1 MMDFFEQ
8 VRDENV
14 VKYGTRVS
22 SYIPIIINQY
32 SDRTHFIYE
41 VLQNAEDAGAT
52 YIRFVLHK
60 DRFVI
65 FHNGRPFNE
74 RDIVGVCGI
83 ADGTKE
89 DGTRIGHFGIGF
101 KAVYG
106 YTLTPE
112 IYSGKYSFKIEDYLN
127 PYEIKKK
134 PELAAEETCLVLP
147 FDKDSVTKEVAYSEI
162 KEALTRKI
170 TAESILMLD
179 SIAEVETSIDGYP
192 EIICISKE
200 KGPKDKTGNVFD
212 LNIMTSYTNTAL
224 KTSREE
230 EQNYLFFT
238 DGEKEACAII
248 FKTVGKE
255 LIEVKNSKIFAFFPT
270 AKEAHQ
276 SFYIHA
282 PFDTTPARDN
292 FKEGAEFGGHNIKL
306 VKNICKLITYAF
318 IWLRNN
324 GYLTF
329 AGLNKVYPIY
339 EYEETDILRA
349 IYQNSIDIIRDG
361 EPLLPTNE
369 DGVYKSIDEICV
381 PENMGIVNVF
391 SDTDLQRLIGNR
403 KIFWL
408 SKEISTKEYG
418 AFKSFLDDNF
428 DFKTY
433 EWRHLVLKMT
443 ASYLKEKDLVWTERL
458 MGNIESF
465 CIRRSSQQ
473 SSHYID
479 VSEIPFVRLS
489 NGEHICA
496 RKDGKL
502 QVYLNNPAVC
512 KLKILEAFRNND
524 TIRSFYERALGIP
537 NYDLERE
544 TIDKILPKYTT
555 KNVAFKSDD
564 HIRENIEDLKEI
576 KDAISMNPL
585 ILEQVAERYIVTDGK
600 EWYRPSELYIR
611 SGDVRSGYDLIRGIV
626 DIKYLASSY
635 FDDTVMTIRLD
646 EDFFKK
652 IGCSLGVR
660 IEQTTKEAYLRA
672 LGKYCGSQ
680 AASDLRAKVMS
691 KYYISKKFDWSFN
704 FEGFPE
710 VFKDMTPEKSMK
722 IARFVNMYT
731 TKFDIQGELVGA
743 DDQNFSGKNVD
754 SSMAY
759 SMLGLQL
766 CYEKWVY
773 INGNPNPQSP
783 IDVDRE
789 DLIKGYE
796 PAKRLMAMIP
806 FKEVKNALFDY
817 LESMFDDKGDLALVK
832 QMMSDP
838 TEFLKLAKQKAKSEA
853 KLEAQAAKKGSLEE
867 RLKNGD
873 KNQKGEKP
881 EEDNG
886 GLEVNPISAKALEK
900 RTQKLEEELTASL
913 GEQIKVTRG
922 AYFTRRECDPNE
934 RAFLQAEYDGRCQIC
949 VKKITK
955 WNNEPYFEAINIIK
969 PSTMFDNLSGSLGL
983 GWNSLCL
990 CPNCAAEYNYCSKR
1004 ISNIYEQVMST
1015 KVEPD
1020 SEEAIGIDIELPQG
1034 KTRTIRYS
1042 PRHFLAL
1049 KKAFEVFTKSE

>member
-1 MMDFFEQ
+1 MDFFKQ

-14 VKYGTRVS
+14 IKYGTRVS

-41 VLQNAEDAGAT
+41 ILQNAEDAGAT

-60 DRFVI
+60 DRFEV
-65 FHNGRPFNE
+65 FHNGRPFIE
-74 RDIVGVCGI
+74 KDIIGVCGI

-106 YTLTPE
+106 YTATPE
-112 IYSGKYSFKIEDYLN
+112 IYSGQYSFKIQDYLN
-127 PYEIKKK
+127 PYEIKQKDD
-134 PELAAEETCLVLP
+134 LAPEETCLVLP
-147 FDKDSVTKEVAYSEI
+147 FDKESVPKDTAYAEI

-179 SIAEVETSIDGYP
+179 SIAEVEKTIDGYP
-192 EIICISKE
+192 DTICISKE
-200 KGPKDKTGNVFD
+200 KGRKDKSGNVFD
-212 LNIMTSYTNTAL
+212 LNIMTSYYNGASHS
-224 KTSREE
+224 SREE

-248 FKTVGKE
+248 FKIDGKE
-255 LIEVKNSKIFAFFPT
+255 LVEVKNSKIFAFFPT

-292 FKEGAEFGGHNIKL
+292 FKEGADFGSHNIKL
-306 VKNICKLITYAF
+306 VNNICRLITFAF

-324 GYLTF
+324 GFLTF
-329 AGLNKVYPIY
+329 SGLNKVYPIY

-369 DGVYKSIDEICV
+369 AGVYKSINEICV

-391 SDTDLQRLIGNR
+391 TDTDLQYLMGNR
-403 KIFWL
+403 RIYWL
-408 SKEISTKEYG
+408 SKEISTKEYTD
-418 AFKSFLDDNF
+418 FKSFLDENF

-443 ASYLKEKDLVWTERL
+443 ASYLKQKDLAWMERL

-473 SSHYID
+473 SHYMD
-479 VSEIPFVRLS
+479 VSDIPFVRLS

-496 RKDGKL
+496 RVDGKL
-502 QVYLNNPAVC
+502 QVYLNNPAIC

-544 TIDKILPKYTT
+544 TIDKILPKYASR
-555 KNVAFKSDD
+555 KIAFKTADP
-564 HIRENIEDLKEI
+564 IRENIEDLKEI

-585 ILEQVAERYIVTDGK
+585 ILDQVSESYIVTDGK
-600 EWYRPSELYIR
+600 DWYRPSELYIR
-611 SGDVRSGYDLIRGIV
+611 SEDIRCGYDLIRGIV
-626 DIKYLASSY
+626 DIRYLASSY

-652 IGCSLGVR
+652 IGCSLGIR
-660 IEQTTKEAYLRA
+660 IKQSSKEEYLKA
-672 LGKYCGSQ
+672 VEKYCGSQ
-680 AASDLRAKVMS
+680 AAVDLRYKVLS
-691 KYYISKKFDWSFN
+691 KYYISKKFDWAFN
-704 FEGFPE
+704 LEGFPK
-710 VFKDMTPEKSMK
+710 VFKDMSPEKSMR
-722 IARFVNMYT
+722 IARFVNLYT

-766 CYEKWVY
+766 CFEKWIY

-783 IDVDRE
+783 VDVDRE

-796 PAKRLMAMIP
+796 PAKRLIAMIP

-873 KNQKGEKP
+873 KNQKDKKQDD
-881 EEDNG
+881 EDV
-886 GLEVNPISAKALEK
+886 GLDVNPISAKALEK
-900 RTQKLEEELTASL
+900 RSKKLEEELSASL
-913 GEQIKVTRG
+913 GEQVKVARG
-922 AYFTRRECDPNE
+922 AYFTRRECDSNE
-934 RAFLQAEYDGRCQIC
+934 RAFLQAEYDGACQIC
-949 VKKITK
+949 LKRIRK

-969 PSTMFDNLSGSLGL
+969 PSTMYDNLSGSLGL
-983 GWNSLCL
+983 GWNSLSL
-990 CPNCAAEYNYCSKR
+990 CPNCAAEYNYCSKKISDIFNQVMR
-1004 ISNIYEQVMST
+1004 IS
-1015 KVEPD
+1015 VELD
-1020 SEEAIGIDIELPQG
+1020 SEEPIEISIELPQG
-1034 KTRTIRYS
+1034 KARTIRYS

-1049 KKAFEVFTKSE
+1049 KKAFEVFTQSE

>member
-1 MMDFFEQ
+1 MDFFKK
-8 VRDENV
+8 VRDENII
-14 VKYGTRVS
+14 KYGTRVS
-22 SYIPIIINQY
+22 NYIPIIINQY

-41 VLQNAEDAGAT
+41 ILQNAEDAEAT
-52 YIRFVLHK
+52 YIRFILHK
-60 DRFVI
+60 DKLEI

-112 IYSGKYSFKIEDYLN
+112 IYSGDYNFKIVDYLN
-127 PYEIKKK
+127 PYEINQKDDLPK
-134 PELAAEETCLVLP
+134 EETCLIIP
-147 FDKDSVTKEVAYSEI
+147 FDKGSVTMEVAYSEI
-162 KEALTRKI
+162 KEALIRKI

-179 SIAEVETSIDGYP
+179 SIVEVETLIDGWP
-192 EIICISKE
+192 HSICISKE
-200 KGPKDKTGNVFD
+200 KGLKDKHGNVFD
-212 LNIMTSYTNTAL
+212 INIMTTYRNKAKGTNH
-224 KTSREE
+224 EE

-238 DGEKEACAII
+238 DGDKEACAII
-248 FKTVGKE
+248 FKVDGKE
-255 LIEVKNSKIFAFFPT
+255 LIEVKNSKVFAFFPT

-292 FKEGAEFGGHNIKL
+292 FKEGAEFGSHNIKL
-306 VKNICKLITYAF
+306 VKNICRLITFAF

-369 DGVYKSIDEICV
+369 KGSYKSINEICV
-381 PENMGIVNVF
+381 PENMSIVNVF
-391 SDTDLQRLIGNR
+391 SDADLQILMENR

-408 SKEISTKEYG
+408 SKEISTKEYSD
-418 AFKSFLDDNF
+418 FKTFLDNNF
-428 DFKTY
+428 NFKTY
-433 EWRHLVLKMT
+433 EWRHLVLKMN
-443 ASYLKEKDLVWTERL
+443 ASYLKDKSLEWIEKL

-465 CIRRSSQQ
+465 CIKNSLQQ
-473 SSHYID
+473 NSHHIN

-502 QVYLNNPAVC
+502 QVYLNNPDIC
-512 KLKILEAFRNND
+512 KLKIHKDFRNSD
-524 TIRSFYERALGIP
+524 VIRSFYERVLGIT
-537 NYDLERE
+537 NYDIERE
-544 TIDKILPKYTT
+544 VFEKILPKYLT
-555 KNVAFKSDD
+555 KNVEFKTDNY
-564 HIRENIEDLKEI
+564 IRENIEDLKEI
-576 KDAISMNPL
+576 KDAIFMNPN
-585 ILEQVAERYIVTDGK
+585 ILEKVAESYIVTDGK
-600 EWYRPSELYIR
+600 EWYKPSELYIR
-611 SGDVRSGYDLIRGIV
+611 SSDIRAGYDLIRGIV
-626 DIKYLASSY
+626 DIKYLANSY
-635 FDDTVMTIRLD
+635 FDDSVMTIRLD

-660 IEQTTKEAYLRA
+660 IEQTTKDRYLKT
-672 LGKYCGSQ
+672 LSKYCG
-680 AASDLRAKVMS
+680 AKVASELRTKVMS
-691 KYYISKKFDWSFN
+691 KNYISEKFKWSFN

-710 VFKDMTPEKSMK
+710 VFKEMSPDKSIML
-722 IARFVNMYT
+722 ARFVSMHT

-766 CYEKWVY
+766 CFEKWVY
-773 INGNPNPQSP
+773 INGASNPQSP

-796 PAKRLMAMIP
+796 PAKRLMTMIP
-806 FKEVKNALFDY
+806 FKEVKNVLFDY

-832 QMMSDP
+832 KIISNP
-838 TEFLKLAKQKAKSEA
+838 EEILKLAKQKAKSDAMLEA
-853 KLEAQAAKKGSLEE
+853 KAAKKRSLEE
-867 RLKNGD
+867 RLKKGD
-873 KNQKGEKP
+873 KKQKDENYEEFSGE
-881 EEDNG
+881 
-886 GLEVNPISAKALEK
+886 LEVNSISAKSLEK
-900 RTQKLEEELTASL
+900 RDIKLEEELKDSL
-913 GEQIKVTRG
+913 DNHIKVTRG
-922 AYFTRRECDPNE
+922 VYFTRRECNPEE
-934 RAFLQAEYDGRCQIC
+934 RAFLQSEYDGICQIC
-949 VKKITK
+949 LKRIIK

-969 PSTMFDNLSGSLGL
+969 PSTMYDNLSGSLGL
-983 GWNSLCL
+983 CWNSLCL
-990 CPNCAAEYNYCSKR
+990 CPNCAAEYNYCSKK
-1004 ISNIYEQVMST
+1004 ISDIYDQVMNT
-1015 KVEPD
+1015 EIQIN
-1020 SEEAIGIDIELPQG
+1020 SEEAIEINIELPQD
-1034 KTRTIRYS
+1034 KKRTISYS

-1049 KKAFEVFTKSE
+1049 KKAFEVFIG